1 MIEELFNL
9 TGKVA
14 LVTGGAKGIG
24 AMMTRGLIE
33 SGAKVYVSS
42 RSAEACT
49 QFAQEMSEFGECIAL
64 PTNLLESDQV
74 AELIATLEKREDHLD
89 ILINNS
95 GATWGAPIESFPEK
109 GWDKVMDLNVKSLFF
124 LTQGLLPLLTK
135 NASPQN
141 PSRIINISSVASF
154 IHGGLQAIS
163 YNASKAAVNSVTKVL
178 ANELAKKQ
186 VLVNAIAPGLFPSK
200 MSSHFDYEKESAGIP
215 LGRIGQPTDIAGLA
229 IFLCSKASSFMT
241 GNIIPLDGGALVA

>member
-1 MIEELFNL
+1 MIDGLFNL

-24 AMMTRGLIE
+24 AMMTKGLIE

-64 PTNLLESDQV
+64 PTNLIESDQV
-74 AELIATLEKREDHLD
+74 AELIATLEKRENHLD

-95 GATWGAPIESFPEK
+95 GTTWGAPIERFPEK

-154 IHGGLQAIS
+154 IPGGLQAIS
-163 YNASKAAVNSVTKVL
+163 YNASKAAVNTVTKVL
-178 ANELAKKQ
+178 AHELAKKQ
-186 VLVNAIAPGLFPSK
+186 VLVNAIAPGLFPSN
-200 MSSHFDYEKESAGIP
+200 MSKHFDYEKESASIP